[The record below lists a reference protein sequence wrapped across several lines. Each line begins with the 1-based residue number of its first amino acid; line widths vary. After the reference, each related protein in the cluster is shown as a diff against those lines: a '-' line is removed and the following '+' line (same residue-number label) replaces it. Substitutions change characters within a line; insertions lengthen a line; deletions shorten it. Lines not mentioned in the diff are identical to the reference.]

1 MHSEKSQVF
10 MKYDL
15 AFGREYSME
24 NRCGAA
30 NQPETEKASLSHKS
44 YHITVYKIVP

>member
-10 MKYDL
+10 MKCDL
-15 AFGREYSME
+15 VFGREYDTK

-30 NQPETEKASLSHKS
+30 NQPETKKASLSHKS